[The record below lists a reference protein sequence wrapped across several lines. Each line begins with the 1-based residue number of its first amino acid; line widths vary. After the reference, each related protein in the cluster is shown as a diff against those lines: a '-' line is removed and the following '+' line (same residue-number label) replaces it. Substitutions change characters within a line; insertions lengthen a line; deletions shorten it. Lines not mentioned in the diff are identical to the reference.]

1 MFGDVARASRRHGHQ
16 PPTPRMPI
24 LAHPP
29 RRLTPPTGAWRVVP
43 LAALLGAFA
52 PVVLAA
58 QAPAPSAAVG
68 GGDAVAA
75 ARRASDS
82 LAAFLRQPNPWPAIR
97 AERVRRLLPGA
108 MARAG
113 VDAWV
118 LLARENA
125 NDPLA
130 AHLAMENAGGAA
142 AAVVLRTGD
151 RVRTV
156 AISPV
161 GEALALRDIGL
172 HDSVHV
178 VPRGADIYAETA
190 RLLAAARPSRIA
202 INASERRAAADG
214 LSATQRAALER
225 ALAAADRGLP
235 ARLVSSEQVVVEW
248 LAVKL
253 PGEVAVMRDAARLT
267 EALEV
272 EAYAAVVPGRTT
284 DADVARYLKARIR
297 ELGVEDGWSPTQN
310 PNVVS
315 GSDRGHSHA
324 TDRVIRPGD
333 VIQTDFGIKVFGT
346 WVTDIQRFAYVLQP
360 GETTPPAAMQRRWG
374 AARRGS
380 RAAFAAMR
388 PGATGRDVDL
398 AQRQAMQ
405 ADRSLPVMWST
416 GHPVG
421 YWAHDVGPAL
431 RSSGVASPADLPE
444 VERVL
449 RPGMVFA
456 FDGFHSWPL
465 PAEGEGATKTISVE
479 EMVVVTDAGA
489 EWLTPPQEELI
500 LIGPGGH
507 GAAPQPT
514 P

>member
-1 MFGDVARASRRHGHQ
+1 
-16 PPTPRMPI
+16 MPI
-24 LAHPP
+24 LPRLA
-29 RRLTPPTGAWRVVP
+29 RRLTTSSRPRR
-43 LAALLGAFA
+43 AALLAVLIAVPGAA
-52 PVVLAA
+52 LPA
-58 QAPAPSAAVG
+58 QRSPAPGAGGGTVG
-68 GGDAVAA
+68 GAGALAA

-82 LAAFLRQPNPWPAIR
+82 LAAFLRQPDPWPAIR
-97 AERVRRLLPGA
+97 ARRVRTLLPGA
-108 MARAG
+108 MSRAG

-161 GEALALRDIGL
+161 GEALALRDVGL
-172 HDSVHV
+172 HDSVHA
-178 VPRGADIYAETA
+178 VPRGADVFAETA
-190 RLLAAARPSRIA
+190 RLLAAARPERVA
-202 INASERRAAADG
+202 INSSERRAAADG

-225 ALAAADRGLP
+225 ALAAADPALP
-235 ARLVSSEQVVVEW
+235 SRLVSSEQLVAEW
-248 LAVKL
+248 LALKA
-253 PGEVAVMRDAARLT
+253 PGEIAVLRDAARLT
-267 EALEV
+267 EALEL

-284 DADVARYLKARIR
+284 DADVARYLKARMR

-346 WVTDIQRFAYVLQP
+346 WVTDIQRFAYVLRP
-360 GETTPPAAMQRRWG
+360 GESAPPEAMQRRWE

-398 AQRQAMQ
+398 AQRAVMQ
-405 ADRSLPVMWST
+405 ADGSLPVMWST

-431 RSSGVASPADLPE
+431 RASVAADLPE

-465 PAEGEGATKTISVE
+465 AGEGEGATKTISVE
-479 EMVVVTDAGA
+479 EMVVITPEGA
-489 EWLTPPQEELI
+489 EWLTPPQEELV
-500 LIGPGGH
+500 LIGGG
-507 GAAPQPT
+507 GGGTARRPASP
-514 P
+514 